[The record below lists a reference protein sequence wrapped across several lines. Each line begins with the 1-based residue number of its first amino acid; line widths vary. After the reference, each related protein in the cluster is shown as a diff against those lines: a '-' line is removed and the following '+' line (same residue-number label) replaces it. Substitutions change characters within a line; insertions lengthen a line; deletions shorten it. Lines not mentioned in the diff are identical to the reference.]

1 MYSVEDLL
9 ISHGYNLP
17 KTSIP
22 CPSSTSSVTAP
33 YEKQRHA
40 VVACHREIPAAENQR
55 SGRGGSL
62 NGYEQAGDRG
72 ACIFSSS
79 RQALL
84 AKGYPGSCD
93 NESCGERN
101 QRRKEAGSGNLGD
114 SLAQPLGD
122 SLATD
127 SGFYDVPSLTYSE
140 QIERREQLEERD
152 VSYWRRRGQ
161 DFSFLLDYTDGRELR
176 ASTGFL
182 KASEG
187 AWRPQALIAE
197 DHWGERE
204 KTQKQQKQL
213 WEDTSISWLRE
224 ADAAPGQLR
233 VMTGVTGERKCQSL
247 GTEEWKPAVGLGRQL
262 SDGEGERWAQEQQ
275 HRLRTPES
283 AGSILPR
290 TRGMSQS
297 LPRVLSPDGTTEHT
311 NTQSSLVSIQLRPGQ
326 VDRQRVN
333 STVFS
338 GPYSRYYHSA
348 AVGRDRWARNS
359 WQSVGH
365 VALLPKPRFS
375 RPVKPPSYEI
385 HQQTRGSQ
393 EMLAVAVL
401 DQQGGSKQ
409 QKDNRPIYY
418 PRGGE
423 LQRQDYFAQHSAIF
437 GMEPPGYIPPPSY
450 KRALPPIRGGP
461 INRNEVANYKWSGEM
476 QIQMHMPMSSEAGK
490 WFSGQTGGSWLEHYG
505 DRGIPYRKQV
515 NANPN
520 LNPGHTKEHLGHVH
534 HLPFDDL
541 RVRHISGGSGGNSL
555 TDTDKLIRNMNKETP
570 CAKVLG
576 QSTHDSAFS
585 PPQGLSL
592 NTDCRKTSLNN
603 NDSSST
609 RWCNRG
615 LINKG
620 SVDHVAPDQSCGN
633 YPIAFQIRPPQQ
645 LIRHVDQGQ
654 GVSETVTQVKKS
666 VNEPDSTEKEKPR
679 KTDSEKTEKTE
690 KKSVKKKLSE
700 TIFCLVSVPIPPT
713 PGGTSRDQN
722 NNNDEKPPSPVRPS
736 SPVDSLSENKTGHL
750 TNQSLQSTSSAEAEL
765 QALTGSIA
773 SSRSSSKIVR
783 KLPIKP
789 PKINHH
795 KELKLSGA
803 WPGNQYRDQETQT
816 RPEARKPQPPL
827 LPGPENKEA
836 QDPQVPAPGSSDVI
850 TPDPSGVGS
859 TAFSYPIKGVKSLKP
874 SSNSAFSRMATFSI
888 SSQLNKSTAQPP
900 AAAAPP
906 PPSGNTTEE
915 AKPAATCSG
924 QEAFGQFLLKPV
936 SRRPWDAIEELETI
950 NKEFQDQQQ
959 NSKRPSVD
967 QCIKDLNEAYKDI
980 LELGTAS
987 NNISNNSGAVQI
999 PERIKI
1005 RLAGEAGLSKPSSLR
1020 HSIESWS
1027 VSVDPEY
1034 REVKSAFSRPAER
1047 KSVTFSKQLRE
1058 ELPVPPRKPT
1068 GFREYRVV
1076 SNLSQRRSSCS
1087 GRTVKL
1093 DLPSPSE
1100 TPPPCDFT
1108 GPSDFTDPPSDP
1120 SETRDFSP
1128 MTPTTHTAAEVPWA
1142 DRQPMQDASTL
1153 TSPPDYEDICQSLQ
1167 KTRDSEVNKTLTAI
1181 SKPGGGSCDT
1191 EPPGGAC
1198 LDSVEECPICKKES
1212 ESQISRPSPM
1222 SPLHEESS
1230 PDLSDQSSATI
1241 VGDSDSPQ
1249 GAETS
1254 EEPAEGEVDTKVS
1267 SDSGSNRSEAQ
1278 TICCDWRKQ
1287 LSLIDKNVQGSVAAE
1302 KTNQA
1307 LAAAEDLGNLF
1318 KLKCAEGIPE
1328 NESIEERAARIL
1340 GIDIPAESLVTGEQR
1355 VSETATEEI
1364 EFTESNPA
1372 AREDPESRSANEQT
1386 GQTHVRDPD
1395 SEELDSGTVSTVP
1408 PDGQEAKEKEAK
1420 EKEPP
1425 QDNPEHIRS
1434 VKWTHLGRETPG
1446 MQEFPPD
1453 RLPLSVPI
1461 NPDLKLSHSLE
1472 GERRCRGPSQR
1483 IEALQ
1488 DKLAASPSH
1497 RVAVECLARMKE
1509 VDSVSRMRCLSI
1521 RSTDSGEG
1529 EAETETEAKRGGGQV
1544 DVLTLPASFQSDTV
1558 EDREASE
1565 DTVLQDEVSSLSG
1578 SYFIHLCFVQFI
1590 Q

>member
-9 ISHGYNLP
+9 ISHGYKLP

-22 CPSSTSSVTAP
+22 CPSSTSSATAP

-40 VVACHREIPAAENQR
+40 AADCHREIPAAENQR

-62 NGYEQAGDRG
+62 NGNEQAGDRG
-72 ACIFSSS
+72 ACVFSSS

-93 NESCGERN
+93 NESGGERN
-101 QRRKEAGSGNLGD
+101 QRRKEAVSGNLGD

-127 SGFYDVPSLTYSE
+127 SG
-140 QIERREQLEERD
+140 
-152 VSYWRRRGQ
+152 
-161 DFSFLLDYTDGRELR
+161 
-176 ASTGFL
+176 
-182 KASEG
+182 
-187 AWRPQALIAE
+187 
-197 DHWGERE
+197 
-204 KTQKQQKQL
+204 
-213 WEDTSISWLRE
+213 
-224 ADAAPGQLR
+224 
-233 VMTGVTGERKCQSL
+233 
-247 GTEEWKPAVGLGRQL
+247 
-262 SDGEGERWAQEQQ
+262 
-275 HRLRTPES
+275 
-283 AGSILPR
+283 
-290 TRGMSQS
+290 
-297 LPRVLSPDGTTEHT
+297 
-311 NTQSSLVSIQLRPGQ
+311 
-326 VDRQRVN
+326 
-333 STVFS
+333 
-338 GPYSRYYHSA
+338 
-348 AVGRDRWARNS
+348 
-359 WQSVGH
+359 
-365 VALLPKPRFS
+365 
-375 RPVKPPSYEI
+375 PV
-385 HQQTRGSQ
+385 
-393 EMLAVAVL
+393 
-401 DQQGGSKQ
+401 
-409 QKDNRPIYY
+409 YY

-461 INRNEVANYKWSGEM
+461 INRNEVANYKWRGEVK
-476 QIQMHMPMSSEAGK
+476 IQMHMPMSSEAGK

-520 LNPGHTKEHLGHVH
+520 LNPGYTEEHLGHVH
-534 HLPFDDL
+534 YLPFDDP
-541 RVRHISGGSGGNSL
+541 RVRQISGGPGGNSL
-555 TDTDKLIRNMNKETP
+555 TATDKFIRNMKKETP

-576 QSTHDSAFS
+576 QSTHDSAFP

-592 NTDCRKTSLNN
+592 NNDCRKTSLNDN
-603 NDSSST
+603 NGGSST

-620 SVDHVAPDQSCGN
+620 SVDSVAPDQSCGI
-633 YPIAFQIRPPQQ
+633 YPTAFHIRPPQQ
-645 LIRHVDQGQ
+645 LIRHLDQGQ
-654 GVSETVTQVKKS
+654 GVSETVTQVK
-666 VNEPDSTEKEKPR
+666 T
-679 KTDSEKTEKTE
+679 KTDSEKPEKNE
-690 KKSVKKKLSE
+690 KKSVKQKLSE
-700 TIFCLVSVPIPPT
+700 TIFCLVSVHVPLT

-722 NNNDEKPPSPVRPS
+722 NNNDEKPPSPVRPP
-736 SPVDSLSENKTGHL
+736 SPVDSRSENKTGHL
-750 TNQSLQSTSSAEAEL
+750 TNQSFQSTSSAEAEL

-783 KLPIKP
+783 KIPTKP

-816 RPEARKPQPPL
+816 SPEARKPQHPPP
-827 LPGPENKEA
+827 PGTENKEA
-836 QDPQVPAPGSSDVI
+836 QDPHVPAPGSSDII
-850 TPDPSGVGS
+850 TQDPSGVGN
-859 TAFSYPIKGVKSLKP
+859 TAFSCPIKGVKSLKP
-874 SSNSAFSRMATFSI
+874 SSNSAFSRTATFSI
-888 SSQLNKSTAQPP
+888 SSQLIKSTAQPP
-900 AAAAPP
+900 AAPPPPPP
-906 PPSGNTTEE
+906 PPSGNAME

-959 NSKRPSVD
+959 QKQQQSSKRPSVD
-967 QCIKDLNEAYKDI
+967 QCIEDLNEAYKDI

-1020 HSIESWS
+1020 RSIESWS

-1034 REVKSAFSRPAER
+1034 GEVKSAFSRPAER

-1076 SNLSQRRSSCS
+1076 SNLSQRRRSCS

-1100 TPPPCDFT
+1100 TPPPY
-1108 GPSDFTDPPSDP
+1108 
-1120 SETRDFSP
+1120 FSP

-1167 KTRDSEVNKTLTAI
+1167 KPRDSEVNKTFTAI

-1191 EPPGGAC
+1191 EPIGGAC
-1198 LDSVEECPICKKES
+1198 LDSAEECPICKRER
-1212 ESQISRPSPM
+1212 ESQMSRPSPM

-1241 VGDSDSPQ
+1241 VGDRDSPQ

-1254 EEPAEGEVDTKVS
+1254 EEPAEGDTKVS
-1267 SDSGSNRSEAQ
+1267 SDSGSNHSEAQ
-1278 TICCDWRKQ
+1278 TIW
-1287 LSLIDKNVQGSVAAE
+1287 
-1302 KTNQA
+1302 
-1307 LAAAEDLGNLF
+1307 
-1318 KLKCAEGIPE
+1318 
-1328 NESIEERAARIL
+1328 
-1340 GIDIPAESLVTGEQR
+1340 EQR
-1355 VSETATEEI
+1355 VSETATESKPAASED
-1364 EFTESNPA
+1364 TES
-1372 AREDPESRSANEQT
+1372 SRANEQT
-1386 GQTHVRDPD
+1386 VQTHVRDPD

-1408 PDGQEAKEKEAK
+1408 PDRQEAKEKET
-1420 EKEPP
+1420 P
-1425 QDNPEHIRS
+1425 QDNPEYIRS
-1434 VKWTHLGRETPG
+1434 AKWTHLGRETPG

-1472 GERRCRGPSQR
+1472 GEMRGRGPLQR
-1483 IEALQ
+1483 VDALQ

-1497 RVAVECLARMKE
+1497 RVAVERRERMKE
-1509 VDSVSRMRCLSI
+1509 VDPVSRMRCLSI
-1521 RSTDSGEG
+1521 RSTDSGEEGAEKEG
-1529 EAETETEAKRGGGQV
+1529 ETKRGGGQV
-1544 DVLTLPASFQSDTV
+1544 EVLSLPASSQSDTV
-1558 EDREASE
+1558 EDREVSE
-1565 DTVLQDEVSSLSG
+1565 DTVLQDEEVSSLSG
-1578 SYFIHLCFVQFI
+1578 SYFIHLMFCSSIFSVELCYMLF
-1590 Q
+1590 

>member
-1 MYSVEDLL
+1 
-9 ISHGYNLP
+9 
-17 KTSIP
+17 
-22 CPSSTSSVTAP
+22 
-33 YEKQRHA
+33 
-40 VVACHREIPAAENQR
+40 
-55 SGRGGSL
+55 
-62 NGYEQAGDRG
+62 
-72 ACIFSSS
+72 
-79 RQALL
+79 
-84 AKGYPGSCD
+84 
-93 NESCGERN
+93 
-101 QRRKEAGSGNLGD
+101 
-114 SLAQPLGD
+114 
-122 SLATD
+122 
-127 SGFYDVPSLTYSE
+127 
-140 QIERREQLEERD
+140 
-152 VSYWRRRGQ
+152 
-161 DFSFLLDYTDGRELR
+161 
-176 ASTGFL
+176 
-182 KASEG
+182 
-187 AWRPQALIAE
+187 
-197 DHWGERE
+197 
-204 KTQKQQKQL
+204 
-213 WEDTSISWLRE
+213 
-224 ADAAPGQLR
+224 
-233 VMTGVTGERKCQSL
+233 
-247 GTEEWKPAVGLGRQL
+247 AVGLGRQL

-283 AGSILPR
+283 TGSILPR

-297 LPRVLSPDGTTEHT
+297 LPRVLSPDGATEHT
-311 NTQSSLVSIQLRPGQ
+311 NTH
-326 VDRQRVN
+326 
-333 STVFS
+333 TVFS
-338 GPYSRYYHSA
+338 GPYSRYYYSA
-348 AVGRDRWARNS
+348 AVSRDRWARNS

-393 EMLAVAVL
+393 EMLAVAVV

-409 QKDNRPIYY
+409 PKDNRSVYY

-461 INRNEVANYKWSGEM
+461 INRNEVANYKWRGEVK
-476 QIQMHMPMSSEAGK
+476 IQMHMPMSSEAGK

-505 DRGIPYRKQV
+505 DRGTPYRKQV

-520 LNPGHTKEHLGHVH
+520 LNPGYTEEHLGHVH
-534 HLPFDDL
+534 YLPFDDP
-541 RVRHISGGSGGNSL
+541 RVRHISGGPGGNSL
-555 TDTDKLIRNMNKETP
+555 TDTDKFIRNMKKETP

-576 QSTHDSAFS
+576 QSTHDSAFP

-592 NTDCRKTSLNN
+592 NNDCRKTSLND
-603 NDSSST
+603 NDGGGST

-615 LINKG
+615 LIKG
-620 SVDHVAPDQSCGN
+620 SVDSVAPDQSCGN
-633 YPIAFQIRPPQQ
+633 YPTAFHIRPPQQ

-654 GVSETVTQVKKS
+654 GVSETVTQK
-666 VNEPDSTEKEKPR
+666 PEKN
-679 KTDSEKTEKTE
+679 E

-700 TIFCLVSVPIPPT
+700 TIFCLVSVPIPLT

-722 NNNDEKPPSPVRPS
+722 NNNDEKPPSPVRPP
-736 SPVDSLSENKTGHL
+736 SPVDSPSENKTGHL
-750 TNQSLQSTSSAEAEL
+750 TNQSFQSTSSAEAEL

-773 SSRSSSKIVR
+773 NSRSSSKIVR

-816 RPEARKPQPPL
+816 TPEARKPQHPPL
-827 LPGPENKEA
+827 PGTENKEA

-850 TPDPSGVGS
+850 TPDPSGVGN
-859 TAFSYPIKGVKSLKP
+859 TAVSCPIKGVKSLKP
-874 SSNSAFSRMATFSI
+874 SSNSAFSRTATFSI

-900 AAAAPP
+900 AVAPP

-924 QEAFGQFLLKPV
+924 QEAFGQFLLKPI

-950 NKEFQDQQQ
+950 NKEFQDQQHKQ
-959 NSKRPSVD
+959 QQSSKRPSVD
-967 QCIKDLNEAYKDI
+967 QCIEDLNEAYKDI

-999 PERIKI
+999 PERIKM

-1020 HSIESWS
+1020 RSIESWS

-1068 GFREYRVV
+1068 GFREYRIV

-1100 TPPPCDFT
+1100 TPPPCHFT
-1108 GPSDFTDPPSDP
+1108 SPSDFTDSPSDP

-1167 KTRDSEVNKTLTAI
+1167 KTRDSEVNKTFTAI

-1191 EPPGGAC
+1191 EPLGAAC
-1198 LDSVEECPICKKES
+1198 LDSAEECPICRRES
-1212 ESQISRPSPM
+1212 ECQMSRPSPM

-1230 PDLSDQSSATI
+1230 PDLSDQSSAMI
-1241 VGDSDSPQ
+1241 VGNRDSPQ

-1254 EEPAEGEVDTKVS
+1254 EEPAEGEGDTKVS
-1267 SDSGSNRSEAQ
+1267 SDSGSNHSEAQ

-1287 LSLIDKNVQGSVAAE
+1287 LSLIDKKVEGSVTAE
-1302 KTNQA
+1302 KTKQNQA
-1307 LAAAEDLGNLF
+1307 LAVAEDIGNLY
-1318 KLKCAEGIPE
+1318 KLKCAEGISG

-1340 GIDIPAESLVTGEQR
+1340 GIDVPAESLVTGEQR
-1355 VSETATEEI
+1355 VSETATECKPAASED
-1364 EFTESNPA
+1364 TES
-1372 AREDPESRSANEQT
+1372 SSANEQT
-1386 GQTHVRDPD
+1386 VQTHVRDPD
-1395 SEELDSGTVSTVP
+1395 SEELDSGMVSTVP
-1408 PDGQEAKEKEAK
+1408 PDGQEAKEKE
-1420 EKEPP
+1420 PP
-1425 QDNPEHIRS
+1425 QDNPEYIRS
-1434 VKWTHLGRETPG
+1434 AKWTHLGRETPG

-1461 NPDLKLSHSLE
+1461 NPDLKLSYSLE
-1472 GERRCRGPSQR
+1472 GEMRGRGPSQR
-1483 IEALQ
+1483 VEALQ
-1488 DKLAASPSH
+1488 DKLAALPSH
-1497 RVAVECLARMKE
+1497 RVAVERRARMKE
-1509 VDSVSRMRCLSI
+1509 VDSVSRMRRLSI
-1521 RSTDSGEG
+1521 RSTDSGEEG
-1529 EAETETEAKRGGGQV
+1529 AETVGETKRGGGQV
-1544 DVLTLPASFQSDTV
+1544 EVLSLPASSQ
-1558 EDREASE
+1558 RLCAGH
-1565 DTVLQDEVSSLSG
+1565 SSSSTPISTNHICMDLALCTGALS
-1578 SYFIHLCFVQFI
+1578 C
-1590 Q
+1590 

>member
-1 MYSVEDLL
+1 
-9 ISHGYNLP
+9 G
-17 KTSIP
+17 
-22 CPSSTSSVTAP
+22 CSTSSP
-33 YEKQRHA
+33 PK
-40 VVACHREIPAAENQR
+40 
-55 SGRGGSL
+55 
-62 NGYEQAGDRG
+62 
-72 ACIFSSS
+72 
-79 RQALL
+79 
-84 AKGYPGSCD
+84 
-93 NESCGERN
+93 
-101 QRRKEAGSGNLGD
+101 
-114 SLAQPLGD
+114 
-122 SLATD
+122 
-127 SGFYDVPSLTYSE
+127 
-140 QIERREQLEERD
+140 
-152 VSYWRRRGQ
+152 RRGQ
-161 DFSFLLDYTDGRELR
+161 DFSVLLDYADGRELR
-176 ASTGFL
+176 ASAGFL
-182 KASEG
+182 KASEA

-197 DHWGERE
+197 DHRGERE
-204 KTQKQQKQL
+204 KLQQQKQL

-224 ADAAPGQLR
+224 ADAAPRQLR
-233 VMTGVTGERKCQSL
+233 VVTGVTGERKCQSL

-262 SDGEGERWAQEQQ
+262 SDGEGERWAQERQ
-275 HRLRTPES
+275 HRLRTQES
-283 AGSILPR
+283 TGSILPR
-290 TRGMSQS
+290 TRRMSQS
-297 LPRVLSPDGTTEHT
+297 LPRVLSPAGATEHA
-311 NTQSSLVSIQLRPGQ
+311 NTL
-326 VDRQRVN
+326 VN

-348 AVGRDRWARNS
+348 AVSRDRWARNS

-393 EMLAVAVL
+393 E
-401 DQQGGSKQ
+401 
-409 QKDNRPIYY
+409 I
-418 PRGGE
+418 
-423 LQRQDYFAQHSAIF
+423 QDYFAQHSAIF

-461 INRNEVANYKWSGEM
+461 MNRNEVANYKWRGEVK
-476 QIQMHMPMSSEAGK
+476 IQMHMPMSSEAGK

-505 DRGIPYRKQV
+505 DQGIPYRKQV

-520 LNPGHTKEHLGHVH
+520 LNPGYTEEHLGHVH
-534 HLPFDDL
+534 YLPFDDP
-541 RVRHISGGSGGNSL
+541 RVRQISGGPGGNSL
-555 TDTDKLIRNMNKETP
+555 TATDKFIRNMKKETP

-576 QSTHDSAFS
+576 QSTHDSAFP

-592 NTDCRKTSLNN
+592 NNDCRKTSLNDN
-603 NDSSST
+603 NGGSST

-620 SVDHVAPDQSCGN
+620 SVDSVAPDQSCGI
-633 YPIAFQIRPPQQ
+633 YPTAFHIRPPQQ
-645 LIRHVDQGQ
+645 LIRHLDQGQ
-654 GVSETVTQVKKS
+654 GVSETVTQVKTS
-666 VNEPDSTEKEKPR
+666 
-679 KTDSEKTEKTE
+679 
-690 KKSVKKKLSE
+690 KKSVKQKLSE
-700 TIFCLVSVPIPPT
+700 TIFCLVSVHVPLT
-713 PGGTSRDQN
+713 PGGASRDQN
-722 NNNDEKPPSPVRPS
+722 NNNDEKPPSPVRPP
-736 SPVDSLSENKTGHL
+736 SPVDSRSENKTGHL
-750 TNQSLQSTSSAEAEL
+750 TNQSFQSTSSAEAEL

-816 RPEARKPQPPL
+816 SPEARKPQHPPP
-827 LPGPENKEA
+827 PGTENKEA
-836 QDPQVPAPGSSDVI
+836 QDPHVPAPGSSDVI
-850 TPDPSGVGS
+850 TQDPSGVGN
-859 TAFSYPIKGVKSLKP
+859 TAFSCPIKGVKSLKP
-874 SSNSAFSRMATFSI
+874 SSNSAFSRTATFSI
-888 SSQLNKSTAQPP
+888 SSQLIKSTAQPP
-900 AAAAPP
+900 AAPPPPPP
-906 PPSGNTTEE
+906 PPSGNAME

-959 NSKRPSVD
+959 QKQQQSSKRHSVD
-967 QCIKDLNEAYKDI
+967 QCIEDLNEAYKDI

-1020 HSIESWS
+1020 RSIESWS

-1034 REVKSAFSRPAER
+1034 GEVKSAFSRPAER

-1100 TPPPCDFT
+1100 TPPPCHFT
-1108 GPSDFTDPPSDP
+1108 GPSDFTDSPSDP
-1120 SETRDFSP
+1120 SKTRDFSP

-1167 KTRDSEVNKTLTAI
+1167 KPRDSEVNKTFTAI

-1191 EPPGGAC
+1191 EPIGGAC
-1198 LDSVEECPICKKES
+1198 LDSAEECPICKRER
-1212 ESQISRPSPM
+1212 ESQMSRPSPM

-1241 VGDSDSPQ
+1241 VGDRDSPQ

-1254 EEPAEGEVDTKVS
+1254 EEPAEGEGDTKVS
-1267 SDSGSNRSEAQ
+1267 SDSGSNHSEAQ

-1287 LSLIDKNVQGSVAAE
+1287 LSLIDKKVEGSITAE
-1302 KTNQA
+1302 KTKQNQA
-1307 LAAAEDLGNLF
+1307 LAV
-1318 KLKCAEGIPE
+1318 AEGIPE

-1340 GIDIPAESLVTGEQR
+1340 GIDVPAESLVTGEQR
-1355 VSETATEEI
+1355 VSETATESKPAASED
-1364 EFTESNPA
+1364 TES
-1372 AREDPESRSANEQT
+1372 SRANEQT
-1386 GQTHVRDPD
+1386 VQTHVRDPD

-1408 PDGQEAKEKEAK
+1408 PDRQEAKEKET
-1420 EKEPP
+1420 P
-1425 QDNPEHIRS
+1425 QDNPEYIRS
-1434 VKWTHLGRETPG
+1434 AKWTHLGRETPG

-1472 GERRCRGPSQR
+1472 GEMRGRGPLQR
-1483 IEALQ
+1483 VDALQ

-1497 RVAVECLARMKE
+1497 RVAVERRARMKE
-1509 VDSVSRMRCLSI
+1509 VDPVSRMRCLSI
-1521 RSTDSGEG
+1521 RSTDSGEEG
-1529 EAETETEAKRGGGQV
+1529 AETEGETKRGGGQV
-1544 DVLTLPASFQSDTV
+1544 EVLSLPASSQSDTV
-1558 EDREASE
+1558 EDREVSE
-1565 DTVLQDEVSSLSG
+1565 DTVLQDEEVSSLSG
-1578 SYFIHLCFVQFI
+1578 SYFIHLMFCSSIFSVELCYMLF
-1590 Q
+1590 

>member
-1 MYSVEDLL
+1 
-9 ISHGYNLP
+9 
-17 KTSIP
+17 
-22 CPSSTSSVTAP
+22 
-33 YEKQRHA
+33 
-40 VVACHREIPAAENQR
+40 
-55 SGRGGSL
+55 
-62 NGYEQAGDRG
+62 
-72 ACIFSSS
+72 
-79 RQALL
+79 
-84 AKGYPGSCD
+84 
-93 NESCGERN
+93 
-101 QRRKEAGSGNLGD
+101 
-114 SLAQPLGD
+114 
-122 SLATD
+122 
-127 SGFYDVPSLTYSE
+127 
-140 QIERREQLEERD
+140 
-152 VSYWRRRGQ
+152 
-161 DFSFLLDYTDGRELR
+161 
-176 ASTGFL
+176 
-182 KASEG
+182 
-187 AWRPQALIAE
+187 
-197 DHWGERE
+197 
-204 KTQKQQKQL
+204 
-213 WEDTSISWLRE
+213 
-224 ADAAPGQLR
+224 
-233 VMTGVTGERKCQSL
+233 
-247 GTEEWKPAVGLGRQL
+247 PAVGLGRQL

-283 AGSILPR
+283 TGSILPR
-290 TRGMSQS
+290 TRGISQS

-311 NTQSSLVSIQLRPGQ
+311 NTQSSLVSVQLRPGQ
-326 VDRQRVN
+326 DDRQRVN

-385 HQQTRGSQ
+385 HQQTRGN
-393 EMLAVAVL
+393 
-401 DQQGGSKQ
+401 QQGGSKQ
-409 QKDNRPIYY
+409 SKDNRHIYY

-437 GMEPPGYIPPPSY
+437 GMEPPGYIPPPCY

-461 INRNEVANYKWSGEM
+461 INRNEVANYKWRGEM
-476 QIQMHMPMSSEAGK
+476 KIQMHMPMSSEVGK

-520 LNPGHTKEHLGHVH
+520 LNPGYSDEHLGHVH
-534 HLPFDDL
+534 YLPFDDP
-541 RVRHISGGSGGNSL
+541 RARHISGGPGGNSL
-555 TDTDKLIRNMNKETP
+555 TDTDKLIRNMKIETP

-576 QSTHDSAFS
+576 QSTHDSAFP

-592 NTDCRKTSLNN
+592 NNDCRKTSLND
-603 NDSSST
+603 NDGSST

-620 SVDHVAPDQSCGN
+620 SVDSVAPDQSCGN
-633 YPIAFQIRPPQQ
+633 YPTKP
-645 LIRHVDQGQ
+645 
-654 GVSETVTQVKKS
+654 
-666 VNEPDSTEKEKPR
+666 EKN
-679 KTDSEKTEKTE
+679 E
-690 KKSVKKKLSE
+690 KKSVKKKLCE
-700 TIFCLVSVPIPPT
+700 TIFCLVSVHIPLT

-722 NNNDEKPPSPVRPS
+722 NNNDEKPPSPVRPPR
-736 SPVDSLSENKTGHL
+736 PVDSPSENKMGHL

-816 RPEARKPQPPL
+816 SPEARKPQHPPP
-827 LPGPENKEA
+827 PGTENKEA
-836 QDPQVPAPGSSDVI
+836 QDAQVPAPGSSDVI
-850 TPDPSGVGS
+850 TPDPSGVGN
-859 TAFSYPIKGVKSLKP
+859 TAFSCPIKGVKSLKP
-874 SSNSAFSRMATFSI
+874 SSNSAFSRTATFSI

-900 AAAAPP
+900 AAAPP

-959 NSKRPSVD
+959 KQQQSSKRPSVD
-967 QCIKDLNEAYKDI
+967 QCIEDLNEAYKDI

-1005 RLAGEAGLSKPSSLR
+1005 RLVGETRLSKPSSLR
-1020 HSIESWS
+1020 RSIESWS

-1100 TPPPCDFT
+1100 TPPPCHFT
-1108 GPSDFTDPPSDP
+1108 GPSDFTDSPSDP

-1128 MTPTTHTAAEVPWA
+1128 KTPTTHTAAEVPWA

-1167 KTRDSEVNKTLTAI
+1167 KTRDSEVSKTFTAI

-1198 LDSVEECPICKKES
+1198 LDSAEECPICKKES
-1212 ESQISRPSPM
+1212 ESQMSRPSPM

-1254 EEPAEGEVDTKVS
+1254 EEPAEGEGDTKVS
-1267 SDSGSNRSEAQ
+1267 SDSGSNHSEAQ

-1287 LSLIDKNVQGSVAAE
+1287 LSLIDKKVEGSVTTE
-1302 KTNQA
+1302 KTKQNQA
-1307 LAAAEDLGNLF
+1307 LAVAEDLGNLY

-1340 GIDIPAESLVTGEQR
+1340 GIDVPAESLVTGEQR
-1355 VSETATEEI
+1355 VSETATEKI
-1364 EFTESNPA
+1364 ELTESKPA
-1372 AREDPESRSANEQT
+1372 AREDTESSSANEQT
-1386 GQTHVRDPD
+1386 VQTHVRDPD

-1408 PDGQEAKEKEAK
+1408 PDGQEAKEKE
-1420 EKEPP
+1420 PP
-1425 QDNPEHIRS
+1425 QENPEHIRS
-1434 VKWTHLGRETPG
+1434 AKWIHLGRETPG

-1453 RLPLSVPI
+1453 RLPLSVHI

-1472 GERRCRGPSQR
+1472 GEMMGRGPSQR

-1488 DKLAASPSH
+1488 DKLAASLSH
-1497 RVAVECLARMKE
+1497 RVAVERRARMKE
-1509 VDSVSRMRCLSI
+1509 VDSVSHMRRLSI
-1521 RSTDSGEG
+1521 RSTDSGEEG
-1529 EAETETEAKRGGGQV
+1529 AETEGETKSGGGQV
-1544 DVLTLPASFQSDTV
+1544 EVLSLPASSQSDTPLSTSV
-1558 EDREASE
+1558 NRG
-1565 DTVLQDEVSSLSG
+1565 SSSRAE
-1578 SYFIHLCFVQFI
+1578 I
-1590 Q
+1590 